1 MRVAI
6 EAVLTGQVLAAWLL
20 LEDLHHEEHPDFRD
34 AVTTTCARMSKRWEG
49 LAPASIPVLAP
60 ARELYNALGM
70 EPTRHR
76 PSSEALLR
84 RVLQGKGLYRLDP
97 IVDCGNLFS
106 LAHSLPLGLYDREHI
121 EESITLRLGFEGE
134 SYPGIRKDLVNVA
147 GDCAW
152 PTRWAPSDRRPRI
165 PIAVASGHERPGS
178 SPCSMLRPPTPPPSW
193 RLPPSCWA
201 KPSHAGTARGS
212 ALMACWESESE
223 SYLTMP
229 RSLLRMKSS
238 RRRTSTQSASSASM
252 RSMAWLVFNPAR

>member
-134 SYPGIRKDLVNVA
+134 SYPGIRKDLVNVGGRLCLA
-147 GDCAW
+147 DALGAFGSPTSDSHRCRIRPRTSRVFTLLYA
-152 PTRWAPSDRRPRI
+152 PPSYTAAKLAAAAELLGEAFTRWNGARVG
-165 PIAVASGHERPGS
+165 AHG
-178 SPCSMLRPPTPPPSW
+178 ML
-193 RLPPSCWA
+193 
-201 KPSHAGTARGS
+201 GI
-212 ALMACWESESE
+212 
-223 SYLTMP
+223 
-229 RSLLRMKSS
+229 
-238 RRRTSTQSASSASM
+238 
-252 RSMAWLVFNPAR
+252 